1 MKIFAEKE
9 VEAIGMPTA
18 IELMREAFQLLS
30 AGKVQVPLRTSIET
44 DDKLG
49 MALFMPS
56 YVPEWKL
63 FSLKVV
69 SVFGGNLPPMPV
81 IHGQMLVMDATNGS
95 IIAMLDAPAVTA
107 LRTGAASG
115 LATELLAR
123 PDASTLAVFGTGKQ
137 AWTQVAGVLAARK
150 IKKVLIKGR
159 SPANEAAFSRHVHE
173 KYGIATES
181 LGELTNLKQADII
194 CTATTSHEPLFRL
207 SDLKPG
213 VHINAIGSY
222 KPTMRE
228 LGEDLIA
235 ISKLIVDQK
244 EASLH
249 EAGELVIPIA
259 TGQLTSEAIYGEL
272 GEIVA
277 GKPGRTS
284 PEEITIFKSVGNA
297 IQDLAVGRH
306 LVATPS

>member
-1 MKIFAEKE
+1 MKVLTAKE
-9 VEAIGMPTA
+9 IEAIGMPTA

-30 AGKVQVPLRTSIET
+30 AGKVKVPLRTSIET
-44 DDKLG
+44 DDKSG

-63 FSLKVV
+63 FGLKVV
-69 SVFGGNLPPMPV
+69 SVFGGNTPPIPV

-95 IIAMLDAPAVTA
+95 VVAMLDAPAVTA

-123 PDASTLAVFGTGKQ
+123 PDASTLAIFGTGKQ
-137 AWTQVAGVLAARK
+137 AWTQVAGVCAVRK
-150 IKKVLIKGR
+150 ISKVLVKGS
-159 SPANEAAFSRHVHE
+159 SPANEAAFVRRVYE
-173 KYGIATES
+173 KYHVPTEY
-181 LGELTNLKQADII
+181 LGPHSNLKQADII
-194 CTATTSHEPLFRL
+194 CTATTSHEPLFRFP
-207 SDLKPG
+207 DLKQG

-228 LGEDLIA
+228 LGEDVIA
-235 ISKLIVDQK
+235 VSRLVVDQR

-249 EAGELVIPIA
+249 EAGELVIPIK
-259 TGQLTSEAIYGEL
+259 TGQLTADVIYGEL

-277 GKPGRTS
+277 GKPGRTNAGD
-284 PEEITIFKSVGNA
+284 ITAFKSVGNA
-297 IQDLAVGRH
+297 IQDLAIGRH
-306 LVATPS
+306 MVNQT